1 MENVNDI
8 IPPGQLHGVTNSA
21 LKALERLMKNL
32 MHGSLSKFLD
42 DMLHVLFI
50 F

>member
-1 MENVNDI
+1 MI
-8 IPPGQLHGVTNSA
+8 SFQLHGVTNSA

-42 DMLHVLFI
+42 DIACTIYLLRNPVDKI
-50 F
+50 